1 MMRALIALMA
11 AAVLAGCASLSAEA
25 PLFTPADQIGP
36 APLMEG
42 VWIQTGEKC
51 PARNARR
58 RGRLPA
64 ACAPADLSR
73 LPDGAW
79 QLRVQDHVDPDPED
93 AEHKTPRAYRLII
106 APATEHR
113 TPEAYAPLYV
123 AEFQPL
129 DAVEPVKPS
138 YVVIA
143 PVGEMPARQ
152 FRLIGQVGCVSIL
165 LDGPIEGV
173 TETRDEQ
180 GKITGCIASSQGAVR
195 EAARRE
201 TIQSLGSLLSEPGDG
216 DRWLFARPSDARR

>member
-1 MMRALIALMA
+1 MIRGLIALMA
-11 AAVLAGCASLSAEA
+11 AAALAGCASLSAEA

-36 APLMEG
+36 APLTEG
-42 VWIQTGEKC
+42 VWIQIREKC

-73 LPDGAW
+73 LSDGAW

-93 AEHKTPRAYRLII
+93 AEHETPRAYRLII

-113 TPEAYAPLYV
+113 TPDAYAPLYV
-123 AEFQPL
+123 VEYQPL
-129 DAVEPVKPS
+129 DVVEPVKPR
-138 YVVIA
+138 YVVVA

-152 FRLIGQVGCVSIL
+152 FRLIAEVGCVTIL

-173 TETRDEQ
+173 TETRDEK
-180 GKITGCIASSQGAVR
+180 GTITGCIASSQGAVR
-195 EAARRE
+195 EAARRQ

-216 DRWLFARPSDARR
+216 ERWLFVRPSDTRP